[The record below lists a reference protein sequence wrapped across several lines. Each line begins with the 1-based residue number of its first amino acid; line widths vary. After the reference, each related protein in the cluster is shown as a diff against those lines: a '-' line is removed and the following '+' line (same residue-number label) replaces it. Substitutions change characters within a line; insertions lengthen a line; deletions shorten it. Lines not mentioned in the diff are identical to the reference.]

1 MKYRTE
7 KDLLG
12 EKRIPADSYMG
23 IQSFRGLEN
32 FPITGIPISHFP
44 EFVRALAFT
53 KKAAALANARLG
65 ELARDKADAV
75 AAACDDIIAG
85 NLHEYFS
92 SDVLQGG
99 GGTTA
104 NMNANEVIAN
114 RALEIMGHEKGA
126 YDHLHPNIH
135 VNMGQSTNDAYPTA
149 INIALHLKL
158 SILLT
163 QMAHLQRSLAA
174 KGDEFADVIKL
185 GRTELQDAVPMTMGQ
200 EFNAYALLVEE
211 DMRQIRGSQDLIR
224 EINLGATAIGTGI
237 NCHPDYP
244 PLAAE
249 ILREI
254 SGVEV
259 YTAPNLVEATQ
270 DCGAYVQLSGVLKRF
285 AVKLSKV
292 CNDLRL
298 LSSGPRGGLNE
309 INLPGV
315 QPGSSIMPGKV
326 NPVIPDMVIQVCY
339 QVIGADVTV
348 TMASEAGQLEL
359 NALEPVIAFNL
370 FQSISN
376 LGKACEILAEKCID
390 GIRANRDVCLDMVL
404 RSIGLAT
411 ALNPLIGYSKASE
424 IANRAFETG
433 KSVREIVLEEN
444 LLDADELDDI
454 LSPENMMKPGIFVRR
469 KNCQS
474 N

>member
-7 KDLLG
+7 KDLIG
-12 EKRIPADSYMG
+12 EKQIPADSYMG
-23 IQSFRGLEN
+23 IQSLRGLEN

-44 EFVRALAFT
+44 EFIRALAYT
-53 KKAAALANARLG
+53 KKAAALANKELG
-65 ELARDKADAV
+65 ELDGALADAI
-75 AAACDDIIAG
+75 ANACDEIIEG
-85 NLHEYFS
+85 QFHEHFS

-104 NMNANEVIAN
+104 NMNANEIIAN
-114 RALEIMGHEKGA
+114 RALEILGHGKGQ

-158 SILLT
+158 SNLFR
-163 QMAHLQRSLAA
+163 QMQHLQASLAG
-174 KGDEFADVIKL
+174 KGNEFSDIIKL
-185 GRTELQDAVPMTMGQ
+185 GRTELQDAVPMTLGQ
-200 EFNAYALLVEE
+200 EFSAYALLVEE
-211 DMRQIRGSQDLIR
+211 DMRQVRGSQDLIR

-237 NCHPDYP
+237 NCHVDYP
-244 PLAAE
+244 PLVAKK
-249 ILREI
+249 LREI

-259 YTAPNLVEATQ
+259 YTAPNLIEATQ

-285 AVKLSKV
+285 AVKLSKI

-309 INLPGV
+309 INLPRV

-326 NPVIPDMVIQVCY
+326 NPVIPDMAIQVCY
-339 QVIGADVTV
+339 QVIGSDVTI

-359 NALEPVIAFNL
+359 NALEPVIAYHL

-376 LGKACEILAEKCID
+376 LGTACVILAEKCID
-390 GIRANRDVCLDMVL
+390 GITANREVCLGMVQ

-411 ALNPLIGYSKASE
+411 ALNPHIGYAKASE
-424 IANRAFETG
+424 IAQRAYETG
-433 KSVREIVLEEN
+433 KSIREIVLDEK
-444 LLDADELDDI
+444 LLKADELDQI
-454 LSPENMMKPGIFVRR
+454 LSPQNMMQPRSFSR
-469 KNCQS
+469 KK
-474 N
+474 